1 MQEAMNGGI
10 NCKDEDA
17 TENSDDTCG
26 RCKYEIIS
34 TVQDTSLKEL
44 PFPVIQNSP
53 NKISP
58 IFERLVGFNLGEN
71 CVPKEL
77 KT

>member
-34 TVQDTSLKEL
+34 TVQDTSLREL
-44 PFPVIQNSP
+44 PFPQSS
-53 NKISP
+53 KIP
-58 IFERLVGFNLGEN
+58 LTKYPQFLRGWLDLIWVKIVYQKN
-71 CVPKEL
+71 
-77 KT
+77 

>member
-26 RCKYEIIS
+26 RSKYEIIS
-34 TVQDTSLKEL
+34 TVQDTSLREL
-44 PFPVIQNSP
+44 PFPQSSKIPQNIP
-53 NKISP
+53 N
-58 IFERLVGFNLGEN
+58 F
-71 CVPKEL
+71 
-77 KT
+77 